1 MDIGAREEIHDVV
14 RNLAEEGVGVIV
26 ISSDV
31 EELAILAERVVV
43 MREGEVVGELVG
55 DEITE
60 ARIIEMRY
68 QNKGEAAG
76 ETA

>member
-1 MDIGAREEIHDVV
+1 MTWSA
-14 RNLAEEGVGVIV
+14 NLAREGVGVIV

-60 ARIIEMRY
+60 ARIIEMSY
-68 QNKGEAAG
+68 QDKGEAAG
-76 ETA
+76 EKA